1 MLALEGCSI
10 AIHYASDSS
19 KVKADALIEELT
31 HTLQLDNV
39 TIRAS
44 AFQADLS
51 SYENAKKLH
60 DEVVDA
66 LGHPDIF
73 FGNHGVAGNT
83 IGPNGDVA
91 DISPQMFEETWRTNT
106 GTNFYV
112 RRQCWLSPLL
122 TFLQT

>member
-10 AIHYASDSS
+10 AIHYASDTS
-19 KVKADALIEELT
+19 KVKAEALIEELT
-31 HTLQLDNV
+31 HISHPDNV
-39 TIRAS
+39 AVRAS

-51 SYENAKKLH
+51 SYDNAKTLH
-60 DEVVDA
+60 DEVVNA

-122 TFLQT
+122 KFLQT